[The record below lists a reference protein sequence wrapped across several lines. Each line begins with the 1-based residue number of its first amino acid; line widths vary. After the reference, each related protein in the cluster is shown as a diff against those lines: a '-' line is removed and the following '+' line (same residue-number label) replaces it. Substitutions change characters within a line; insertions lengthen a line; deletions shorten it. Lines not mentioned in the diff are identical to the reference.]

1 MSLVNRPSRPLALLS
16 MLFVGFTG
24 SVFAADYPAPVDV
37 DVVAVAKADE
47 TVDVMGRVV
56 ALQTGPVAARTS
68 AAVQTAH
75 VNVGDSVNAGDLLVT
90 LYNNRTRSVV
100 ALTSADVTQ
109 WQAKL
114 KTAEVEATQ
123 AQRDLKRLETLRGSS
138 AFNESLYDQR
148 SAAAQAAQARV
159 AEVKAS
165 LQYAAVQLKRA
176 QQDLAWTEVKA
187 PYDGVVSER
196 HVSEGAWVALGAPV
210 VSLISTSQLEIEAD
224 IPSQYLAHVQAG
236 NALTAKVNGQALQLS
251 LRALL
256 PAERSLSRTR
266 LARLSISLTAD
277 AAPPLTVNQSVS
289 VAVPISSKDALT
301 VHKDAVIR
309 NGDMSTVY
317 KVVDGIAQM
326 TPVQL
331 GAAVGDRMQV
341 LGGLEAGDTV
351 VVRGNERLHPGQK
364 VMPRGSQSP
373 VVKP

>member
-364 VMPRGSQSP
+364 VMPRGSQPP